1 MTSSGG
7 RKPESPGGQVL
18 TVWALSALPQSLR
31 VAGHGPDGRTGAA
44 VLALTGLVLAVVLLV
59 DGVPRTSRAVA
70 AVAVAAVGASA
81 STGLV
86 GRMPWTLTVL
96 AALVVAAAVVLPS
109 PVAVLLAVLPAAVWV
124 GTGASLPTLALLVV
138 AAVAAGLSS
147 RTGVLDRA
155 DATVVRAAAWS
166 RRVLGVPVRAAV
178 GWWRDPSTRPA
189 RWSGAVGAL
198 VALPVMW
205 RLTLS
210 ESVVVRGTNDYE
222 AHVRRA
228 VAITLSPFFVSVPHP
243 AWHLAFR
250 GLDPLV
256 GARVAVVLLGCL
268 AAGAAVAVFVTVG
281 RSVWDDLPALSP
293 RLAALYG
300 LSLLLLDDVG
310 QLVPRGPHWWNR
322 LDVVGLRARGSS
334 YFPMHQWGSPTM
346 TLSLPLVVLMVATLM
361 FSLRKDHDRARRH
374 RVALGVLTVVA
385 TFTLP
390 AATLALVPAVVL
402 YLLAAR
408 RWDRRTLS
416 VVVPYFVVP
425 GALACLA
432 QTTFLA
438 SGVSEFERTGWRW
451 NPFWIAR
458 YVGLD
463 RPAFWLLLLVVP
475 AAWWLVG
482 RRYTS
487 DPWVVVSGLALA
499 VALVPALFLQQTSP
513 DKVLDGDLAMPAWFA
528 GVLLVMA
535 SVRWIGIGL
544 QDAWEDRRT
553 SPLRPAA
560 VAAGLLVLL
569 MLCSGALDLLS
580 AWGVVPEF

>member
-1 MTSSGG
+1 MVHTGV
-7 RKPESPGGQVL
+7 RRPAPPVL
-18 TVWALSALPQSLR
+18 EVFAVWALALLPQALR
-31 VAGHGPDGRTGAA
+31 VAGHGPAGRTAAAMFVLFGA
-44 VLALTGLVLAVVLLV
+44 VLAVALV
-59 DGVPRTSRAVA
+59 VPGPAPVA
-70 AVAVAAVGASA
+70 RVAAVGAVA
-81 STGLV
+81 LVGLCTTGPLV
-86 GRMPWTLTVL
+86 GRVPWCVGVL
-96 AALVVAAAVVLPS
+96 AAVVVAAAVMLPS
-109 PVAVLLAVLPAAVWV
+109 PSAVAASVVPATVWLLTGGPVPTLVLLAVV
-124 GTGASLPTLALLVV
+124 GGLVV
-138 AAVAAGLSS
+138 VSWRTDLMVGVDGRVGRFAGRAGAGLA
-147 RTGVLDRA
+147 RPCT
-155 DATVVRAAAWS
+155 TVWRWWS
-166 RRVLGVPVRAAV
+166 
-178 GWWRDPSTRPA
+178 DESTRPA
-189 RWSGAVGAL
+189 RWAGAAGSL
-198 VALPVMW
+198 LALPVLL
-205 RLTLS
+205 RLTEGPQVL
-210 ESVVVRGTNDYE
+210 VRGTNDYSQ
-222 AHVRRA
+222 HVERA
-228 VAITLSPFFVSVPHP
+228 LAITLTPLFSSVPHP
-243 AWHLAFR
+243 VWHLAFR
-250 GLDPLV
+250 VLDPVV
-256 GARVAVVLLGCL
+256 GQRAAVVLLGCL

-293 RLAALYG
+293 RWAAVYG
-300 LSLLLLDDVG
+300 LMVLLLDDVG

-322 LDVVGLRARGSS
+322 LDVVGLKARGSS

-361 FSLRKDHDRARRH
+361 FSLRKDHERAWRH

-402 YLLAAR
+402 YVLATR
-408 RWDRRTLS
+408 RWDRATLS
-416 VVVPYFVVP
+416 VVVPWFLVP
-425 GALACLA
+425 GTLVCLA

-475 AAWWLVG
+475 AALWLVG
-482 RRYTS
+482 RRYTT
-487 DPWVVVSGLALA
+487 DPWVVVAALALA
-499 VALVPALFLQQTSP
+499 VALVPALFLQQTAP
-513 DKVLDGDLAMPAWFA
+513 DKLLDGDLAMPAWFA

-544 QDAWEDRRT
+544 QEAWTERR
-553 SPLRPAA
+553 SAPLRPAA